1 MKDEMYEEMYRT
13 DQFHWWFRAKR
24 EIVMGLAASC
34 LSGSPGKKII
44 DFGCGRGMMLETMTP
59 YGTVTGTDLSPL
71 ALAYCANRFTGELQ
85 RGPLGAGRAMGR
97 LRFWDSP
104 GFA

>member
-44 DFGCGRGMMLETMTP
+44 DFGCGCGMMLETMTP
-59 YGTVTGTDLSPL
+59 YGDRSFSAGPRLLREPFYRR
-71 ALAYCANRFTGELQ
+71 APAA
-85 RGPLGAGRAMGR
+85 GPLGAGRAMGR

>member
-34 LSGSPGKKII
+34 LLWGDTQNVIEES
-44 DFGCGRGMMLETMTP
+44 
-59 YGTVTGTDLSPL
+59 
-71 ALAYCANRFTGELQ
+71 
-85 RGPLGAGRAMGR
+85 
-97 LRFWDSP
+97 
-104 GFA
+104 

>member
-44 DFGCGRGMMLETMTP
+44 DFGCGCGMMLETMTP

-71 ALAYCANRFTGELQ
+71 ALAYCANRFTGELRQ
-85 RGPLGAGRAMGR
+85 LDLSAPAE
-97 LRFWDSP
+97 P
-104 GFA
+104 